1 MTDEKDSMQFTLT
14 EHGDRSELP
23 ENVVVGDF
31 SAAGKNEVKKKADSP
46 APAEKPPAPA
56 ARFAVG
62 DWIRFYGTENI
73 LNIAKVEYI
82 KNDPSGR
89 FILFTDR
96 GVVPEGAVVE
106 VRREALND
114 KPAA

>member
-14 EHGDRSELP
+14 ESNDRGDLP

-31 SAAGKNEVKKKADSP
+31 SATAKNDAKKDKTPKSE
-46 APAEKPPAPA
+46 EKPPAPP
-56 ARFAVG
+56 ARFLTG
-62 DWIRFYGTENI
+62 DWIRFYGTENM
-73 LNIAKVEYI
+73 LSIAKVEYV
-82 KNDPSGR
+82 KNDPSGK
-89 FILFTDR
+89 FMLFTDR

-106 VRREALND
+106 LRREVND